1 MNSFSVKKHSKE
13 EFYEQFCKFLDLHQF
28 PRINKDVL
36 PENCFVCYRDDLPI
50 YSFWVYYTD
59 SKLMWIAFPA
69 SNKNVNYKKRI
80 GGMEFLLEHIKEY
93 AKRKG
98 IITLFTTSGTES
110 IIETLTKSGFEIG
123 DTNVNHLTIKL

>member
-1 MNSFSVKKHSKE
+1 MAFEVKKHSKE
-13 EFYEQFCKFLDLHQF
+13 EFYEIFSKWLDLHHF
-28 PRINKDVL
+28 PRINKEVL
-36 PENCFVCYRDDLPI
+36 PENCFVCYKNDLPI

-69 SNKNVNYKKRI
+69 SNKNVNYKKRL

-98 IITLFTTSGTES
+98 IITLFTTSSTES
-110 IIETLTKSGFEIG
+110 IIESLTKSGFEIG
-123 DTNVNHLTIKL
+123 DTNVNHMVYKI

>member
-1 MNSFSVKKHSKE
+1 MAFEVKKHSKE
-13 EFYEQFCKFLDLHQF
+13 EFYEVFSKWLDLHNF
-28 PRINKDVL
+28 PRINKEVL
-36 PENCFVCYRDDLPI
+36 PENCFVVYKDDLPI
-50 YSFWVYYTD
+50 YSFWVYFTD

-80 GGMEFLLEHIKEY
+80 GGMEVLIEHIKQY

-98 IITLFTTSGTES
+98 IITLFTTSSTQS
-110 IIETLTKSGFEIG
+110 IIENLTNCGFEIG